1 MSKATNV
8 GNEYVTVTIGPQLF
22 GIPIN
27 LVNEIFK
34 PERLTSVPL
43 SNPDIAGVLN
53 LRGRIVTMIDCR
65 RRLGILNIKKDRDF
79 MAVGVERDGDH
90 YGLLFDG
97 VGEVLRYE
105 PEHLEPTPVNL
116 DAHWKKVSK
125 GVFRMENGLLV
136 VLDISVLLD
145 FSKKQAA

>member
-1 MSKATNV
+1 MSKV
-8 GNEYVTVTIGPQLF
+8 SVGGNEYVTVTIGPQLF

-34 PERLTSVPL
+34 PERLTYVPL

-65 RRLGILNIKKDRDF
+65 KRLGITTAFGDREF

-90 YGLLFDG
+90 YGLLVEG
-97 VGEVLRYE
+97 AGEVLRF
-105 PEHLEPTPVNL
+105 PIDQLEPTPVNL
-116 DAHWKKVSK
+116 DPHWKRVSK
-125 GVFRMENGLLV
+125 GVFRLESGLLV
-136 VLDISVLLD
+136 VLDINVLLD
-145 FSKKQAA
+145 FSKKVAA

>member
-1 MSKATNV
+1 
-8 GNEYVTVTIGPQLF
+8 
-22 GIPIN
+22 
-27 LVNEIFK
+27 
-34 PERLTSVPL
+34 
-43 SNPDIAGVLN
+43 
-53 LRGRIVTMIDCR
+53 
-65 RRLGILNIKKDRDF
+65 

-97 VGEVLRYE
+97 VGEVLRYA

-136 VLDISVLLD
+136 VLDIGVLLD

>member
-1 MSKATNV
+1 MSKVTTS
-8 GNEYVTVTIGPQLF
+8 GHEYVTVTIGTQLF
-22 GIPIN
+22 GIPID

-34 PERLTSVPL
+34 PERLTFVPL

-65 RRLGILNIKKDRDF
+65 RRLGITNIKNDREF

-97 VGEVLRYE
+97 VGEVLRFA
-105 PEHLEPTPVNL
+105 PELLEPTPVNL